1 MNHGG
6 VTYLKDA
13 AMRSL
18 TAQSEQGSER
28 EGPKHCRDDFGWTRM
43 KVIVRWTPKPRE
55 LVIDYHRVKV
65 QTELADLET
74 GHLVSINSYRWTIVE
89 HGKSAKGCLLHL
101 ERVAQAPTI
110 SLLHHET
117 IARCKERGNGRD
129 GVPAHPAGRKRC
141 EQPGDARWHGN
152 ELKHDMAAAPNR
164 AVRAD
169 LAMVEIRWAGESHG
183 HPMRRTPR
191 GAE

>member
-28 EGPKHCRDDFGWTRM
+28 EGPKHCRDDFGLPRM
-43 KVIVRWTPKPRE
+43 NVLARLPPKPRE

-74 GHLVSINSYRWTIVE
+74 GHLVSINSYRWTIVHRYE
-89 HGKSAKGCLLHL
+89 LIETKCPVSRSASSVWTFT
-101 ERVAQAPTI
+101 R
-110 SLLHHET
+110 
-117 IARCKERGNGRD
+117 
-129 GVPAHPAGRKRC
+129 
-141 EQPGDARWHGN
+141 
-152 ELKHDMAAAPNR
+152 
-164 AVRAD
+164 
-169 LAMVEIRWAGESHG
+169 
-183 HPMRRTPR
+183 
-191 GAE
+191 